1 MLELFERGGIMMY
14 PLALASLIAVALVIE
29 RLIAL
34 RKNKIIIPEVLAVVK
49 NFSSLKDKALAIS
62 MCQKYDSPFSNMVQL
77 SLEYH
82 NLPKAELREM
92 VEDQGR
98 QEVRKLEKGLTV
110 LETIAAISPLMGLLG
125 TVIGMVRVF
134 DVIKEQGIG
143 QTAALSGGISE
154 ALLTTVSGLF
164 VGIPV
169 LIAYYYFSSKSE
181 DLILDIEKYSNQL
194 IQKINFL
201 QSTPNQQQVKD
212 EVNE

>member
-14 PLALASLIAVALVIE
+14 PLALASLLAVALVIE
-29 RLIAL
+29 RAIAL
-34 RKNKIIIPEVLAVVK
+34 RKRKIIIPEILAVVK
-49 NFSSLKDKALAIS
+49 NFSSLKDMDLAKS
-62 MCQKYDSPFSNMVQL
+62 MCDKYDSPFSNIVKL
-77 SLEYH
+77 SLDYH
-82 NLPKAELREM
+82 VLSKGELREII
-92 VEDQGR
+92 EDQGR
-98 QEVRKLEKGLTV
+98 QETRRLEKGLV
-110 LETIAAISPLMGLLG
+110 ALETIAAISPLMGLLG

-134 DVIKEQGIG
+134 EVIKDQGIG

-194 IQKINFL
+194 IQKISL
-201 QSTPNQQQVKD
+201 LKTTSK
-212 EVNE
+212 E

>member
-14 PLALASLIAVALVIE
+14 PLALASLLAVALVIDMA
-29 RLIAL
+29 IAL
-34 RKNKIIIPEVLAVVK
+34 RKRKIIIPEILAVVK
-49 NFSSLKDKALAIS
+49 NFSSLKDMDLAKS
-62 MCQKYDSPFSNMVQL
+62 MCDKYDSPFSNIVKL
-77 SLEYH
+77 SLDYH
-82 NLPKAELREM
+82 VLSKGELREII
-92 VEDQGR
+92 EDQGR
-98 QEVRKLEKGLTV
+98 QETRRLEKGLV
-110 LETIAAISPLMGLLG
+110 ALETIAAISPLMGLLG

-134 DVIKEQGIG
+134 EVIKDQGIG

-194 IQKINFL
+194 IQKISL
-201 QSTPNQQQVKD
+201 LKTTSK
-212 EVNE
+212 E

>member
-14 PLALASLIAVALVIE
+14 PLALASLLAVALVIE
-29 RLIAL
+29 RAIAL
-34 RKNKIIIPEVLAVVK
+34 RKRKIIIPEILAVVK
-49 NFSSLKDKALAIS
+49 NFRSLKDMDLAKS
-62 MCQKYDSPFSNMVQL
+62 MCDKYDSPFSNIVKL
-77 SLEYH
+77 SLDYH
-82 NLPKAELREM
+82 VLSKGELREII
-92 VEDQGR
+92 EDQGR
-98 QEVRKLEKGLTV
+98 QETRRLEKGLV
-110 LETIAAISPLMGLLG
+110 ALETIAAISPLMGLLG

-134 DVIKEQGIG
+134 EVIKDQGIG

-194 IQKINFL
+194 IQKISL
-201 QSTPNQQQVKD
+201 LKTTSK
-212 EVNE
+212 E

>member
-14 PLALASLIAVALVIE
+14 PLALASLTALALMIE
-29 RLIAL
+29 RAFAL
-34 RKNKIIIPEVLAVVK
+34 RKKKIIIPEILAVVK
-49 NFSSLKDKALAIS
+49 NFSTLKDIDLAKS
-62 MCQKYDSPFSNMVQL
+62 MCEKYDSPFSNIVKL
-77 SLEYH
+77 SLDYH
-82 NLPKAELREM
+82 VLSKGELRE
-92 VEDQGR
+92 VIEDNGR
-98 QEVRKLEKGLTV
+98 QEARKLEKGLV
-110 LETIAAISPLMGLLG
+110 ALETIAAISPLMGLLG

-134 DVIKEQGIG
+134 EVIKDQGIG

-194 IQKINFL
+194 IQKISL
-201 QSTPNQQQVKD
+201 IKSSPNK
-212 EVNE
+212 